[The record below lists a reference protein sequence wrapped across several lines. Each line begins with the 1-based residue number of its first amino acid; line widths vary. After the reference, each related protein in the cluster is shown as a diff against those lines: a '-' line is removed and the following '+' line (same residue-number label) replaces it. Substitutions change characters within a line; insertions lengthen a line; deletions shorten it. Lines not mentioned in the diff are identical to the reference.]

1 MTLFSWLVFV
11 FLCVQLAK
19 EFGLPVKVGQAVQAA
34 LLLLMLLVLLGVLG
48 SARIT

>member
-11 FLCVQLAK
+11 WLCIQLMK

-34 LLLLMLLVLLGVLG
+34 LLLLMLLALLGAL
-48 SARIT
+48 